1 MKRNILRIV
10 VAVIA
15 CLLMGI
21 IGLNVGIFINSDN
34 MSVVFVVITMGA
46 FIMYEIQRRKKTD

>member
-15 CLLMGI
+15 CFLMGI
-21 IGLNVGIFINSDN
+21 IGLTVTIKTYN
-34 MSVVFVVITMGA
+34 MSMIFSVATMGA
-46 FIMYEIQRRKKTD
+46 FIMYEIQRSKKTD

>member
-1 MKRNILRIV
+1 MKKNILRIV

-21 IGLNVGIFINSDN
+21 IGLNVGSFINSDN
-34 MSVVFVVITMGA
+34 MSVVFVVITMGT
-46 FIMYEIQRRKKTD
+46 FIMYEIQRSKKTD